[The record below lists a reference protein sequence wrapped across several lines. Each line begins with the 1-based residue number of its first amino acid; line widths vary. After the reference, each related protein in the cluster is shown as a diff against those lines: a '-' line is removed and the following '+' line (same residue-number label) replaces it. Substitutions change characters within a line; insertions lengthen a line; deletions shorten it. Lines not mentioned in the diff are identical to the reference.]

1 MRLDSRCFADVSSTG
16 RAFCLL
22 RGRGRLLKLVDR
34 TDLGSV
40 GENHESSSL
49 SPPTIGTCWRKCHE
63 PQPEGRGLCLA
74 SAATRKGDPSALASL
89 TDTSGAKAPGHHD
102 KVPVPL
108 QACRRSNVVRP
119 RTFYLSLGSG
129 SERPTFSWKGT
140 MQANC
145 LSPAHRSAL
154 ACMHSIAQRFKR
166 CKRVRAAHAFLSSP
180 RMNAGASRKET
191 W

>member
-1 MRLDSRCFADVSSTG
+1 M
-16 RAFCLL
+16 
-22 RGRGRLLKLVDR
+22 
-34 TDLGSV
+34 
-40 GENHESSSL
+40 
-49 SPPTIGTCWRKCHE
+49 SPM
-63 PQPEGRGLCLA
+63 PEGRGLCLA
-74 SAATRKGDPSALASL
+74 SAATRKGDPSALASS

-102 KVPVPL
+102 KVPVLP

-145 LSPAHRSAL
+145 LSPVSRSAL

-166 CKRVRAAHAFLSSP
+166 CKRACAAHAFLSSP
-180 RMNAGASRKET
+180 HMNAGASRKELLISPVECVT
-191 W
+191 LAAS